1 MRSFVGGLPY
11 PRAQRRALQRMR
23 SGACITWIDFSPC
36 TGVVSPPDHSLFGP
50 RTTGH
55 ITIERSLF
63 AFIWKFSKRDQLI
76 LLAVTLTLFPL
87 LYLTLELPK
96 RIINE
101 AIGAGSSVVEAY
113 GYEFDQI
120 TYLMILCGLF
130 LLAVLCHGLLKMR
143 INTMK
148 GVLAERLLRRFRY
161 TLIARILRFPQ
172 PYFERTSQG
181 ELVSMVT
188 AESEPMG
195 GLMGDAVAQP
205 VLQAGQMLTILGFLF
220 FQSVAFGLAA
230 IALIPL
236 QAWLIPK
243 LQRQINLLNKKR
255 VVQVRALAA
264 EIGEA
269 SAGAGT
275 LRKNGGWRFRM
286 AMVGDRLGRL
296 FAIRFEIYQ
305 KKFFMKFLNNFI
317 TQLTPF
323 FFFSIGGYLVIRGDV
338 TLGALVAALAAY
350 KDLSSPWKE
359 LLAYYNQ
366 SADMSLRWETITERF
381 APSGMVDEALFYS
394 EPSEVPHLRGDIV
407 LDQVTVRDGDG
418 NPVLEDISMTVP
430 GGSSIG
436 ITAPNDEDR
445 RAFGEALMRE
455 SLAASGTVTLSG
467 HDVRSLH
474 QATIA
479 QRMGHATSRPMMFKG
494 NFGENVLMPMRFSPQ
509 AADTPSDAI
518 QEALRTG
525 NSVDD
530 VHINWLDPG
539 RGAFANQGDIRAFW
553 YQLVQGMGSSDAL
566 VRRALDQSFDPDVHP
581 NLRDALIA
589 LRPRVAEALRAANL
603 TRYVHTFD
611 EGTYN
616 PALPLSENLLF
627 ATPTVE
633 ITPEILGE
641 RMDFLRNLSEMSLGA
656 QLEAMSRDM
665 IEMLRQIFGATG
677 TDHPLFRR
685 VGLEASV
692 YEAVLDLVTRKPQG
706 APMEDKELALLFTI
720 PAKITAEQIGPSFP
734 NTVAWQIL
742 EMRRLHSATLREQM
756 KDLFVPIRA
765 DAHVAG
771 LSVMENVLFG
781 KVSDAAGARADELR
795 KVVSDVLAEAE
806 VTPLVIELIF
816 EVPIALGGANL
827 PAMYAE
833 PLSVGR
839 AAIKRPDILILDRV
853 LASYDADAQQGLFES
868 LRSLLPD
875 TTIIYLNDAFADD
888 GVFDQHFEIEQG
900 RLVGSEGTRAEAD
913 SEVGADLARKVDA
926 LKRAPLFSGLKRKQL
941 RLLAFGARWY
951 EAHPGDYVFHKNDD
965 ATDGA
970 YMIIDGEADLIL
982 PATDETEERLIATV
996 GAGALVGELGLIKGE
1011 PRALDMR
1018 AKSTL
1023 TCLRIG
1029 EEEFM
1034 AVVENDAATA
1044 FRLLQV
1050 IAGYV
1055 TT

>member
-1 MRSFVGGLPY
+1 M
-11 PRAQRRALQRMR
+11 
-23 SGACITWIDFSPC
+23 C
-36 TGVVSPPDHSLFGP
+36 
-50 RTTGH
+50 
-55 ITIERSLF
+55 
-63 AFIWKFSKRDQLI
+63 
-76 LLAVTLTLFPL
+76 VTLTLFPL

-101 AIGAGSSVVEAY
+101 AIGAGSSTIEVY
-113 GYEFDQI
+113 GYQFDQI

-243 LQRQINLLNKKR
+243 LQRQINQLNKKR
-255 VVQVRALAA
+255 VIQVRALAA

-269 SAGAGT
+269 AAGAGT
-275 LRKNGGWRFRM
+275 LRKHGGWRHRM

-296 FAIRFEIYQ
+296 FKIRFDIYQ

-366 SADMSLRWETITERF
+366 SADMSLRWDTITERF
-381 APSGMVDEALFYS
+381 APSGMVDEKLFY
-394 EPSEVPHLRGDIV
+394 EDPTDIPHLHGDIV

-418 NPVLEDISMTVP
+418 NPVLEDISLTIK
-430 GGSSIG
+430 GGSAVG

-445 RAFGEALMRE
+445 RAFGEVITRE
-455 SLAASGTVTLSG
+455 SMAASGTVTISG
-467 HDVRSLH
+467 HDVRALH
-474 QATIA
+474 QAVIA
-479 QRMGHATSRPMMFKG
+479 QRMGEASSRPIMFQG
-494 NFGENVLMPMRFSPQ
+494 SFGDNVLMPMRFCPQ
-509 AADTPSDAI
+509 ADTELT
-518 QEALRTG
+518 EAMREAARVG
-525 NSVDD
+525 NSPDD
-530 VHINWLDPG
+530 LHASWLDPM
-539 RGAFANQGDIRAFW
+539 RGAFSDQGDIRRFW

-566 VRRALDQSFDPDVHP
+566 VRRALDQSFDPDEHP
-581 NLRDALIA
+581 TLRDALIR
-589 LRPRVAEALRAANL
+589 LRPKVAEALKTAGL
-603 TRYVHTFD
+603 DRYVFRFD
-611 EGTYN
+611 PDKYN

-627 ATPTVE
+627 AAPIVE
-633 ITPEILGE
+633 ITPEVLGE
-641 RMDFLRNLSEMSLGA
+641 RMDFLRTLHEMELGT
-656 QLEAMSRDM
+656 QLETMSRDI
-665 IEMLRQIFGATG
+665 IEMLRQIFGQTG

-692 YEAVLDLVTRKPQG
+692 YEDVLDLVTRKPQG
-706 APMEDKELALLFTI
+706 ADMEDRELALLFSI

-734 NTVAWQIL
+734 NNVAWQIL
-742 EMRRLHSATLREQM
+742 EMRRLHSETLREQM

-765 DAHVAG
+765 DSHVAG
-771 LSVMENVLFG
+771 LSVLENALFG
-781 KVSDAAGARADELR
+781 KISDTAGARADDMR
-795 KVVSDVLAEAE
+795 KLVGDVLAEAD

-839 AAIKRPDILILDRV
+839 AAIKRPDILILDKV
-853 LASYDADAQQGLFES
+853 LASYDAEAQQGLFEN
-868 LRSLLPD
+868 LRTLLPE
-875 TTIIYLNDAFADD
+875 TTIIYLNDAFEDD
-888 GVFDQHFEIEQG
+888 SIFDQHFEIVQG
-900 RLVGSEGTRAEAD
+900 RLVGAEGARAEAD

-926 LKRAPLFSGLKRKQL
+926 LSRTPMFSGLKRKQL

-951 EAHPGDYVFHKNDD
+951 DAQPGDYVFHKNDD
-965 ATDGA
+965 PTDGA
-970 YMIIDGEADLIL
+970 YMVIEGEADLVL
-982 PATDETEERLIATV
+982 PAEDDGEERLIATV
-996 GAGALVGELGLIKGE
+996 GAGALVGELGLIRGE
-1011 PRALDMR
+1011 ARALDMR
-1018 AKSTL
+1018 ARSAL

-1050 IAGYV
+1050 VAGYV
-1055 TT
+1055 NT